1 MMFFWVFCKYLM
13 TKAVQTGLDCSPM
26 SDNQLVDRSR
36 PVQSSTLKFQNIF
49 GLVPVQ
55 VHSFLGQKTGL
66 DWTFEHYERWDEEL
80 KIVKHEMCWTILWF
94 KHQEHV
100 WERRFVEHVEPGL
113 QAYAAKQR
121 HIWERFKKNAED
133 SFGKYIM
140 VQGFRYLCFYITY
153 RRTSVGRDRPNYI
166 YIHD

>member
-1 MMFFWVFCKYLM
+1 VIDSFSCILSECMSKVYRVSWL
-13 TKAVQTGLDCSPM
+13 KAKA
-26 SDNQLVDRSR
+26 R
-36 PVQSSTLKFQNIF
+36 
-49 GLVPVQ
+49 
-55 VHSFLGQKTGL
+55 
-66 DWTFEHYERWDEEL
+66 YERWDEEL

-140 VQGFRYLCFYITY
+140 V
-153 RRTSVGRDRPNYI
+153 
-166 YIHD
+166 